1 MRVSSLLVAS
11 VLCTACYGET
21 ETTSDAGAKQ
31 NGGETTSGGTSDGGT
46 VQGQD
51 TSGAEATGPGAT
63 GDGTSTTGGDGTESV
78 PVPGCPPLT
87 LAQTLVEVSEAEDL
101 LVLDG
106 VTKLEGSLTI
116 GSQIEGTTI
125 ESLAGL
131 SCLTEVTGDISI
143 KGATR
148 LKNLDGL
155 DHLKTLRGLNIGN
168 RCPGEGAGYE
178 CGVVNALTNITFP
191 ALETALRIDVVD
203 NPSLIEVSFPAL
215 TSAESIYFGPSPILE
230 AVQLA
235 SLVEVPELTF
245 LGLPA
250 LSTVTAPELARAS
263 DVHLE
268 NTGIAEIDF
277 LAGGDFEQVF
287 LLGNLGLSSVA
298 PLEGTTRL
306 KSLVIADSEVL
317 TDLEGLEGLERVEGG
332 LRLYRNRAL
341 ASLDALRRLTRVGV
355 LHLEEIDLL
364 TDLSGLEALES
375 IDRLDIYYCDS
386 LTSLDGLHPAFTA
399 RGVALDGNPQLTD
412 LSALSHLRAL
422 PDFLLLSRNS
432 AMTSL
437 SGLEGVE
444 SVGTL
449 AITYNEALTSVSA
462 LDSLISVEGEFKIM
476 DNPNLPTCEA
486 EGLVAR
492 LDSSSPPSG
501 VFVSSNDDDGTCTSL

>member
-1 MRVSSLLVAS
+1 MRVSSLLAAS

-31 NGGETTSGGTSDGGT
+31 DGGETTSDGTSDGGT
-46 VQGQD
+46 APGQD
-51 TSGAEATGPGAT
+51 TSGAEATGAGAT
-63 GDGTSTTGGDGTESV
+63 GDGRSTTGGDGTESESE
-78 PVPGCPPLT
+78 PDCPPVT
-87 LAQTLVEVSEAEDL
+87 LAQTLVEVSVPEDL
-101 LVLDG
+101 LVLEG
-106 VTKLEGSLTI
+106 VTRLEGSLTI
-116 GSQIEGTTI
+116 GSQSEGTTI

-155 DHLKTLRGLNIGN
+155 DHLRTLKGLSIGN

-178 CGVVNALTNITFP
+178 CGIVNALTDITFP
-191 ALETALRIDVVD
+191 ALETALWIGVVD

-215 TSAESIYFGPSPILE
+215 TSAESIYFGPSPMLE
-230 AVQLA
+230 AVELA

-245 LGLPA
+245 YGLPA
-250 LSTVTAPELARAS
+250 LSTVTAPELVRAP

-268 NTGIAEIDF
+268 DTGIAEIDF
-277 LAGGDFEQVF
+277 LAGGELGGVY
-287 LLGNLGLSSVA
+287 LMGNLRLSSVA
-298 PLEGTTRL
+298 PLAGTTHL
-306 KSLVIADSEVL
+306 KSLVITDSEVL

-341 ASLDALRRLTRVGV
+341 ASLDALRRLTHVGV
-355 LHLEEIDLL
+355 LHFEEMDLL

-375 IDRLDIYYCDS
+375 VDGLGIYYCDS

-399 RGVALDGNPQLTD
+399 RGIGLDGNPQLAE

-422 PDFLLLSRNS
+422 PDFLILSRNS

-462 LDSLISVEGEFKIM
+462 LDSLVSVEGDLKIM

-501 VFVSSNDDDGTCTSL
+501 VFVSSNDDDGTCTPL